1 MSSRC
6 PESHPGR
13 EDKCPATAHDH
24 ARDRTDMGASP
35 STPKPQ
41 LLKWDHPRSSRRT
54 LPSQCPPCPS
64 PAPHPRAHPQ
74 SVHYPARLAP
84 QAGKRGEAPILP
96 ALWPWGGVV
105 TPQDALSL
113 PQPHPVDPSVLLQMQ
128 DHPWSLWA
136 PAIDHPLL
144 HAQSKRE
151 FTPSQALGGK

>member
-24 ARDRTDMGASP
+24 AKDRTDMGASP

-54 LPSQCPPCPS
+54 LPSQGPPCPS
-64 PAPHPRAHPQ
+64 LH
-74 SVHYPARLAP
+74 
-84 QAGKRGEAPILP
+84 PILGP
-96 ALWPWGGVV
+96 TPSLFTIQQGWPHRQGREGRHLSCLPFGPGGVV

-151 FTPSQALGGK
+151 FTPPQALEGK